1 MSQTLFIIGAG
12 IEAIPGIRKAKEMGL
27 RVVVSDMNPH
37 APGFAEADD
46 KIIASTYDVKS
57 TVDAAIQYNKTV
69 RTIDGV
75 ICIASDVP
83 LTVASVAE
91 ALNLQGISV
100 ESARLGMDKLD
111 MKRRFAEDKIPVPWF
126 SPVHD
131 FGHLRELKK
140 KERFPLVMKPV
151 DSCGARGV
159 LRLTP
164 EVDLAWAYEVSKS
177 CSPTS
182 RIMLERFLPGPQVST
197 ESIVI
202 EGRTY
207 TPGFSD
213 RNYEY
218 LEHYAP
224 HIIENGG
231 ELPSHLSAE
240 TQQAVRDLVQEAA
253 QSIGVS
259 NGVIKG
265 DIVVFEG
272 RPHVIE
278 LAPRLSGGYFCTHEI
293 PLNTGVDFVGHA
305 IRLALGEMP
314 SPTDLMPLFQRN
326 VAQRYLFPTP
336 GRVVSIS
343 GDSEVEQRKDI
354 VFSEIR
360 VEIGDIV
367 KPVNSHPERAGV
379 LMAIGDTRQKAIDN
393 AISAVNEIKIETVPV
408 D

>member
-1 MSQTLFIIGAG
+1 MRTLLIICGG
-12 IEAIPGIRKAKEMGL
+12 NEAVPGIRKAKEMGL
-27 RVVVSDMNPH
+27 HVVVSDMNPH

-46 KIIASTYDVKS
+46 KIIASTYDVKT
-57 TVDAAIQYNKTV
+57 TVDAAIRYNKAV
-69 RTIDGV
+69 RIIDGV
-75 ICIASDVP
+75 MCIASDVP

-91 ALNLQGISV
+91 ALNLPGISV
-100 ESARLGMDKLD
+100 ESASLGMDKLA
-111 MKRRFAEDKIPVPWF
+111 MKHRFAEDKIPVPWF
-126 SPVHD
+126 SSVHD
-131 FGHLRELKK
+131 FDHLQELI
-140 KERFPLVMKPV
+140 KEEGFPLVMKPV

-164 EVDLAWAYEVSKS
+164 EVDMAWAFKVSRS
-177 CSPTS
+177 YSPTS

-202 EGRTY
+202 EGKAY

-218 LEHYAP
+218 LERYTP
-224 HIIENGG
+224 YIIENGG

-240 TQQAVRDLVQEAA
+240 TQQSVRDLVQEAA
-253 QSIGVS
+253 QSMGVS

-265 DIVVFEG
+265 DIVICEG

-343 GDSEVEQRKDI
+343 GDSEVAQRKDI

-360 VEIGDIV
+360 VKIGDIV
-367 KPVNSHPERAGV
+367 KPVSSHPERAGV
-379 LMAIGDTRQKAIDN
+379 LIAIGDSHQKAIDN
-393 AISAVNEIKIETVPV
+393 ATCAVNEIRIETVPV
-408 D
+408 E